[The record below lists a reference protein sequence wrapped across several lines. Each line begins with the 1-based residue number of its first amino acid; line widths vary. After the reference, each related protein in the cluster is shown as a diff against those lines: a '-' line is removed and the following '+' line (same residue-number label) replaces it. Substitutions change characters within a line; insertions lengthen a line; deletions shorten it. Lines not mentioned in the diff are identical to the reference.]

1 MKRVHENIKEFQNGN
16 LSIRFPVE
24 YREKLKSGVGC
35 AYMQESRMKTI
46 EKLLT
51 NGGRKNERI

>member
-24 YREKLKSGVGC
+24 YREKLKNGVVS
-35 AYMQESRMKTI
+35 AI
-46 EKLLT
+46 
-51 NGGRKNERI
+51 

>member
-24 YREKLKSGVGC
+24 YR
-35 AYMQESRMKTI
+35 MKTI

-51 NGGRKNERI
+51 NGGRKNERIRIAFIVWLSG